1 MELRHLRYFL
11 AIAEELHFTRAAER
25 LGIEQPPLSQQIK
38 QLETELGAALF
49 VRHARAVSL
58 TEAGQAFAPHAK
70 AAVAEA
76 QRAAEAARQAL
87 RGEQGHIRIGFTSS
101 ASYNPLVP
109 GMIQKF
115 RDLYPNVAVSLVEQA
130 TSALLQ
136 DLHGNRL
143 DAAFVRVSP
152 GAQRGLSALELPAE
166 EMLAALPARHR
177 LASAPR
183 IALAELAQDGFILFP
198 PENGRLL
205 YDSIIEACADAG
217 FRPRIVQEAPQLGST
232 VNLVA
237 AGAGVALVPASMR
250 QLHPSGVVYARLR
263 SPAPKARLWLC
274 HPDDPAPSAMTRN
287 LMTMVSQEVGPL
299 RRR

>member
-38 QLETELGAALF
+38 QLENELGAALF
-49 VRHARAVSL
+49 HRHARSVTL
-58 TEAGQAFAPHAK
+58 TEAGRAFLPHAS

-76 QRAAEAARQAL
+76 LRAAEAARQAI
-87 RGEQGHIRIGFTSS
+87 RGEQGHLRIGFTSS

-115 RDLYPNVAVSLVEQA
+115 RDLYPNVAVTLVEQA
-130 TSALLQ
+130 TSALLA
-136 DLHGNRL
+136 DLQGSRL
-143 DAAFVRVSP
+143 DVAFLRVSP
-152 GAQRGLSALELPAE
+152 AEQGGLAMLELPAE
-166 EMLAALPARHR
+166 EMFAALPARHP
-177 LASAPR
+177 LAQAPR
-183 IALAELAQDGFILFP
+183 VALADLAADGFILFP
-198 PENGRLL
+198 RQNGRLL
-205 YDSIIEACADAG
+205 YDSIIDACRAAG
-217 FRPRIVQEAPQLGST
+217 FRPNIVQEAPQLGST

-263 SPAPKARLWLC
+263 SPAPKACLWLC
-274 HPDDPAPSAMTRN
+274 HPEDPAPSAMTRN
-287 LMTMVSQEVGPL
+287 LMTMVRQEVGPL